1 MKVSHYFIVVG
12 FVLIS
17 VLGIIGNSF
26 TIYVFRPRRRRLR
39 LKQMNLLIFYLAIID
54 LISSVLNPILFLY
67 WEFTQYTS
75 WDFGNFMCIL
85 LPSFRKISIII
96 SLGMISLITI
106 ERALIITHYRHLNIT
121 CRNVSLF
128 VFIIILSSILTE
140 FNYIMRLEN
149 SPKTFKVKVLCDD
162 AETKISKTN
171 LFTTSYSCDEIKTKK
186 LNINNIMS
194 SHKFKHLKDSN
205 VEYGNQKP
213 EDLLKGDFNA
223 KCNMSCNPM
232 QSTCDLRITKATAYI
247 NLCTVILRYSIAL
260 TIVIFSNMF
269 IYKTLNS
276 SDTFNILMGQNHS
289 AREKGIFRL
298 LVAMAIAFFCFVL
311 PKEIYDVVYQFRSVG
326 GDIINLKLSSEI
338 DGFLALLQTAN
349 CVCNVFIYARLHKRF
364 KATYSESLRRIS
376 LRFSIH

>member
-149 SPKTFKVKVLCDD
+149 
-162 AETKISKTN
+162 
-171 LFTTSYSCDEIKTKK
+171 
-186 LNINNIMS
+186 
-194 SHKFKHLKDSN
+194 
-205 VEYGNQKP
+205 
-213 EDLLKGDFNA
+213 
-223 KCNMSCNPM
+223 
-232 QSTCDLRITKATAYI
+232 
-247 NLCTVILRYSIAL
+247 
-260 TIVIFSNMF
+260 
-269 IYKTLNS
+269 
-276 SDTFNILMGQNHS
+276 
-289 AREKGIFRL
+289 
-298 LVAMAIAFFCFVL
+298 
-311 PKEIYDVVYQFRSVG
+311 
-326 GDIINLKLSSEI
+326 
-338 DGFLALLQTAN
+338 
-349 CVCNVFIYARLHKRF
+349 
-364 KATYSESLRRIS
+364 
-376 LRFSIH
+376 